1 MLIMNEKLNIITEK
15 LFNDGVEKAKEEAEK
30 ILNDAKIQAQGIL
43 DKAQQDAGAI
53 VEKANKESDD
63 LKHKVEAE
71 LKLGGDQALASI
83 KQRLVN
89 VVAEDISSKLSTE
102 VFSDTQFV
110 EKLII
115 TIADKW
121 RNDEGVYDLNLIIS
135 EDLKKETEAF
145 FSSKGKTLL
154 DKGVTIDFEDIE
166 SKGFVLSPQDG
177 GYKINFT
184 DEVFMHFF
192 ADYLR
197 GFTKQLLFDN

>member
-1 MLIMNEKLNIITEK
+1 MNEKLNIITEK

-30 ILNDAKIQAQGIL
+30 ILNNAKMQAQEIL
-43 DKAQQDAGAI
+43 DKAKQDAGAV

-71 LKLGGDQALASI
+71 LKLGGEQALASI

-89 VVAEDISSKLSTE
+89 VVSEDISSKLSND

-115 TIADKW
+115 TVADKW
-121 RNDEGVYDLNLIIS
+121 KNDEGVYDLNIILS
-135 EDLKKETEAF
+135 EDLRNETEKF

-154 DKGVTIDFEDIE
+154 DNGVTISFDDIE
-166 SKGFVLSPQDG
+166 SKGFVLSPRDG

-184 DEVFMHFF
+184 DEVFMNFF